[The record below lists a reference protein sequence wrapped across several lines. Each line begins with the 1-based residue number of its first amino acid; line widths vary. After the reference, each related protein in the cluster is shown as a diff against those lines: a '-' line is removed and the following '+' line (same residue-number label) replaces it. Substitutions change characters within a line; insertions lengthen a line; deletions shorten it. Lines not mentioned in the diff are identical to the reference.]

1 MEEKYL
7 VIMEAS
13 QKQSYIFGYKR
24 LQNNI
29 IASEVIR
36 YVTNKAFFEKEAG
49 DLFEEKVNLVYDGGG
64 HTILEF
70 GEEDKAKKF
79 VTRIST
85 AVLQKFPQIDFFA
98 RVMKYEYGADRT
110 PASNEA
116 KLIRELEEK
125 KARRRT
131 SFRQGKFG
139 IEASID
145 ASGNDKTISEA
156 VLEREEELVREIV
169 EAPTINTK
177 KYCEAYEFKYLGG
190 AKGESNFIAV
200 VHIDGNLMGKR
211 ASELPAELDWDAYK
225 KQKRAFSES
234 IDRDFKAAYRE
245 MIEDVEKNMPFL
257 CEKLSLGKQ
266 GEKTY
271 FPVRRII
278 TAGDDVC
285 FVTEGRIGLECAV
298 SFLRS
303 INRKINDVDKKG
315 YSACAGVAIVH
326 QKYPF
331 YKAYELAEELCG
343 NAKKYIADLAK
354 DRDGAADVCAI
365 DWHIEFGEM
374 SNGLREIRKQYRS
387 RDNVILGCRPYMVCG
402 DPILMERDPVRN
414 YKFLKR
420 LLSRMLRDKEM
431 IAGGKLKNFRTAMKG
446 TKDETEIYI
455 KFNRID
461 DFLWLVADEFD
472 AWGKPPFYKLYD
484 GKEHIPVYD
493 AIEIMDTYIA
503 LLEFDGAEGRK

>member
-29 IASEVIR
+29 IASEVTR
-36 YVTNKAFFEKEAG
+36 YVTNKVFLKKEAG
-49 DLFEEKVNLVYDGGG
+49 DLFEEEVNLVYDGGG

-70 GEEDKAKKF
+70 GEKEKAKKF
-79 VTRIST
+79 VTRISK
-85 AVLQKFPQIDFFA
+85 AVLEKFPQIDFFA
-98 RVMKYEYGADRT
+98 KVMKYDAGRT
-110 PASNEA
+110 PASNEEE
-116 KLIRELEEK
+116 LIRELEEK

-131 SFRQGKFG
+131 SFKQGKFG
-139 IEASID
+139 IEAAID
-145 ASGNDKTISEA
+145 DLGNEKTVGEA
-156 VLEREEELVREIV
+156 VLEREGEIVREIAEPV
-169 EAPTINTK
+169 AINTK
-177 KYCEAYEFKYLGG
+177 KYCAAYEFKYLGG
-190 AKGESNFIAV
+190 ETGESDFIAV

-211 ASELPAELDWDAYK
+211 VSELPAELDWDAYK

-245 MIEDVEKNMPFL
+245 MIEYVEKNMPFL
-257 CEKLSLGKQ
+257 CEKLSLDKQ
-266 GEKTY
+266 GEKPY

-285 FVTEGRIGLECAV
+285 FVTEGRIGLECAAA
-298 SFLRS
+298 FLRS
-303 INRKINDVDKKG
+303 INKRMNDVDKRG

-331 YKAYELAEELCG
+331 YRAYELAEELCS
-343 NAKKYIADLAK
+343 NAKKYIAGLAK
-354 DRDGAADVCAI
+354 DKDGAADVCAI

-402 DPILMERDPVRN
+402 DSVLMSRDPVRN
-414 YKFLKR
+414 YESLKN
-420 LLSRMLRDKEM
+420 LLCKMLRDEEM
-431 IAGGKLKNFRTAMKG
+431 ISRGKLKNFRTAVKG
-446 TKDETEIYI
+446 TKDETDIYI
-455 KFNRID
+455 KYNCID
-461 DFLWLVADEFD
+461 DFLWRVADEYG
-472 AWGKPPFYKLYD
+472 AGGTPPFYKLYD
-484 GKEHIPVYD
+484 GEEHIPVYD
-493 AIEIMDTYIA
+493 AIEIIDTYIA
-503 LLEFDGAEGRK
+503 LSEFDEAEGRK